1 MTELINAII
10 NQIQHDVQNI
20 EIVKAAVYASILGS
34 FIYVI
39 RSIPTKILSI
49 LRRITVTTVIVNNND
64 PAYVWLQKW
73 INTQDFGRRARRLV
87 ISTNNYQEH
96 DTNDYQQD
104 SWDGKAKDSLS
115 YKPDSGSYMSFYEN
129 YPILLDFSRER
140 IKERNMF
147 SESIRITTL
156 FRKKLLLKLV
166 EDAAV
171 VAQESEKTSINL
183 FSANHS
189 YWQNIGE
196 RAFRNMPSLVYAD
209 RVGDELL
216 ADAKKF
222 LEEKTWYQNMGI
234 PWRRGYLLYG
244 PPGNGKTSLAFALAS
259 ELKMDIYILSLA
271 GMNLN
276 ADAMLSLFNSIP
288 KNSILLI
295 EEIDEAF
302 EKTKAK
308 DKKAISHTAL
318 LNALDGVASREGRI
332 TIMTTNYKEKIS
344 KALIRPGRADMHIY
358 IGNANLQQVEGMFLR
373 FYEDR
378 LEPAQKFSQEIASL
392 QREVSMA
399 ELQNHLLS
407 YRGDIA
413 QTISQVKFDLKPKK
427 KEMAA

>member
-1 MTELINAII
+1 MIDIINAII
-10 NQIQHDVQNI
+10 NQIQNDIQNI
-20 EIVKAAVYASILGS
+20 EIVKAAIYASILGS

-39 RSIPTKILSI
+39 RSIPDKIISV
-49 LRRITVTTVIVNNND
+49 LRRITVTTVVVNNND

-73 INTQDFGRRARRLV
+73 INTQDFGKRARKLV

-104 SWDGKAKDSLS
+104 SWEGKAQDSLS
-115 YKPDSGSYMSFYEN
+115 YKPDSGSYMTFYKRF
-129 YPILLDFSRER
+129 PIMLDFSRER
-140 IKERNMF
+140 IQERNMF

-156 FRKKLLLKLV
+156 FRKKLLLQLV
-166 EDAAV
+166 KDAAII
-171 VAQESEKTSINL
+171 AQEGEKKSINL
-183 FSANHS
+183 YSASHN
-189 YWQNIGE
+189 YWQNVGE

-209 RVGDELL
+209 SVGNELL
-216 ADAKKF
+216 ADAQKF
-222 LEEKTWYQNMGI
+222 LDEKTWYQEMGI

-271 GMNLN
+271 GSSMN
-276 ADAMLSLFNSIP
+276 ADAMLSLFNNIP

-308 DKKAISHTAL
+308 DKKAVSHTAL

-344 KALIRPGRADMHIY
+344 KALIRPGRADMHVY
-358 IGNANLQQVEGMFLR
+358 IGNANLKQVESMFLR
-373 FYEDR
+373 FYKDR
-378 LEPAQKFSQEIASL
+378 LEPAQKFTQEIANL

-407 YRGDIA
+407 YRGDML
-413 QTISQVKFDLKPKK
+413 QTISQVRYDFKPKQK
-427 KEMAA
+427 KVAA

>member
-1 MTELINAII
+1 MTEIINAII
-10 NQIQHDVQNI
+10 NQIQSDVQNI
-20 EIVKAAVYASILGS
+20 EIVKAAIYASILGS

-39 RSIPTKILSI
+39 RSIPNRVLSI
-49 LRRITVTTVIVNNND
+49 LRRITVTTVVVNNND

-73 INTQDFGRRARRLV
+73 INTQNFGKRARRLV

-104 SWDGKAKDSLS
+104 SWDGIAKDSLS
-115 YKPDSGSYMSFYEN
+115 YKPDSGSYMTFYQGF
-129 YPILLDFSRER
+129 PIILDFSRER
-140 IKERNMF
+140 IQERNMF

-166 EDAAV
+166 EDAAL
-171 VAQESEKTSINL
+171 VAQKSEKKSINL
-183 FSANHS
+183 FSASHS

-209 RVGDELL
+209 SVGDELL
-216 ADAKKF
+216 ADAQKF
-222 LEEKTWYQNMGI
+222 LDEKTWYQEMGI

-271 GMNLN
+271 GATMN
-276 ADAMLSLFNSIP
+276 ADAMLGLFNNIP

-308 DKKAISHTAL
+308 GKKSVSHTAL

-344 KALIRPGRADMHIY
+344 KALIRPGRADMHVY
-358 IGNANLQQVEGMFLR
+358 IGNANLKQVEGMFLR
-373 FYEDR
+373 FYGGR
-378 LEPAQKFSQEIASL
+378 LELAQKFAQEIANL

-407 YRGDIA
+407 YRGDML
-413 QTISQVKFDLKPKK
+413 QTISQVKYDFKDK